1 MGGNIWTIISLESGA
16 ASLISR
22 PNKYGNI
29 GLSIVRDNLDAC
41 LNVQSDKPQ
50 RSRIYDIVLSLL
62 CNIDALVCATAS
74 QLRASVTFLNLPV
87 RLRLFA
93 GAISLDGEETDC
105 QPNHE

>member
-1 MGGNIWTIISLESGA
+1 MILLESGA

-29 GLSIVRDNLDAC
+29 GNIVRDNLDAG

-62 CNIDALVCATAS
+62 CNIVALVCATAS

-93 GAISLDGEETDC
+93 GAISLDGEETD
-105 QPNHE
+105 

>member
-1 MGGNIWTIISLESGA
+1 M
-16 ASLISR
+16 ISR

-29 GLSIVRDNLDAC
+29 GLSIVRDNLDAG

-62 CNIDALVCATAS
+62 CNIVALVDAVVALVCATAS
-74 QLRASVTFLNLPV
+74 QLRASVTFLNLPI